1 MSHDI
6 STATHQRDPNGM
18 VALMEKYFEW
28 MQIRNFSGQTIAH
41 RRVTI
46 GKFIGWA
53 TDRGITKP
61 NEVTKPIL
69 ERYQKFLLI
78 YRKSN
83 GDPLSL
89 LGQIGRLV
97 PLRSWFKWLARSNH
111 IAANPA
117 SELEL
122 PRLGHRLPK
131 HILTAS
137 EAEQVINRADVQE
150 PLGLRDRA
158 ILETF
163 YSTGI
168 RRMELIN
175 LCPADVDAERGTIHV
190 RRGKGNK
197 DRFVPIGDRAAAW
210 VDRYARQVRPRL
222 LVGEVSQGR
231 LFLTHL
237 GKPFKTDQMSA
248 LVKKYID
255 AAELGKTG
263 SCHLFRHTVATLM
276 LENGADV
283 RFVQAM
289 LGHAELNTT
298 AIYTQVSIRKLK
310 EIHTATHPAKST
322 RDKAD
327 GTMPNDED
335 EE

>member
-1 MSHDI
+1 MSHDS
-6 STATHQRDPNGM
+6 STATHQPDPNGM

-28 MQIRNFSGQTIAH
+28 MAIRAFSGQTIAH

-53 TDRGITKP
+53 TDRGITRP

-69 ERYQKFLLI
+69 ERYQKFLLV

-175 LCPADVDAERGTIHV
+175 LCPADVDAERGTIQV
-190 RRGKGNK
+190 RQGKGNK
-197 DRFVPIGDRAAAW
+197 DRVVPIGDRAAAW
-210 VDRYARQVRPRL
+210 VDRYTRQVRPRL
-222 LVGEVSQGR
+222 SVGEDSQGR

-263 SCHLFRHTVATLM
+263 SCHLF
-276 LENGADV
+276 
-283 RFVQAM
+283 
-289 LGHAELNTT
+289 
-298 AIYTQVSIRKLK
+298 
-310 EIHTATHPAKST
+310 
-322 RDKAD
+322 
-327 GTMPNDED
+327 
-335 EE
+335 